1 MERRIEFMTGLNV
14 YAIRCF
20 WISKNI
26 YFSAGT
32 SSHRTKILT
41 KCYVFRC
48 FSLFAFFL
56 FLFFFQNIFLRGNIY
71 LRVVVSAYGGNSKEF
86 QSFFPHTLLFSFS
99 YSSTLRAFRSH
110 KIQVCSSL
118 GAKYNDKSSHICF
131 SMHTEYRWFA
141 WCEFLSKPNWSV
153 EIIATDRT
161 DNIFKPRSYLRPHMM

>member
-1 MERRIEFMTGLNV
+1 MYTQFAAFGFQKTFISRPALLVTEQKFSPNV
-14 YAIRCF
+14 M
-20 WISKNI
+20 
-26 YFSAGT
+26 YFAALVCLLS
-32 SSHRTKILT
+32 
-41 KCYVFRC
+41 
-48 FSLFAFFL
+48 FF
-56 FLFFFQNIFLRGNIY
+56 FCFFFQNIFLRGNIY

-118 GAKYNDKSSHICF
+118 GAKYNDNSSHICF
-131 SMHTEYRWFA
+131 SMHTEYRRFA